1 MGGSYAVE
9 ITPLDYSNRSF
20 GRRVAN
26 LRRSWV
32 WLFRLHDRRRL
43 RLSRA
48 ARRMEPGRLDT
59 ACHAKGHDH
68 GQSRRSETRAQNTPI
83 LAHLGALIRD
93 PSKGFTQF
101 SDAQKTLAAAIG
113 GGFVGLFSLFNIGG
127 RFFWATLS
135 DKIGR
140 KTTYFVFFGLGVV
153 CYATAHTLADLK
165 AVVVSRPR
173 FPSSPRCTAAD
184 LPPCRPISL
193 TCSERDLSARYMA
206 VCSRRG
212 RRRGSWAR

>member
-1 MGGSYAVE
+1 MTWDRLMGGSYAVE

-48 ARRMEPGRLDT
+48 ARRMEPGGLDT

-83 LAHLGALIRD
+83 LAHLGALIHD
-93 PSKGFTQF
+93 PSTGFTQF
-101 SDAQKTLAAAIG
+101 SDAQKSLAAAIG
-113 GGFVGLFSLFNIGG
+113 GGFVGLFSLFN
-127 RFFWATLS
+127 
-135 DKIGR
+135 
-140 KTTYFVFFGLGVV
+140 
-153 CYATAHTLADLK
+153 
-165 AVVVSRPR
+165 
-173 FPSSPRCTAAD
+173 TAAD
-184 LPPCRPISL
+184 FFGRRFPIRSAATRPI
-193 TCSERDLSARYMA
+193 LSSSGLAWFATPPRIL
-206 VCSRRG
+206 
-212 RRRGSWAR
+212 